1 MTDSK
6 HVGTLLLIVLG
17 VLLSVPSVTAE
28 QRERTRSNSSA
39 SAAKSEKQSPEA
51 DQSSSKKTQG
61 SVFERLQQL
70 FKEAK
75 ESGRQ
80 SKPHVEVEEKGD
92 TIVFKHHTPFG
103 IRTWTKKRAQ
113 LTSQEQ
119 KFLRAHQA
127 KQAQGEPD
135 EQQEPSEEATPV
147 GVEPQESDSTGAQ
160 R

>member
-1 MTDSK
+1 MTASR
-6 HVGTLLLIVLG
+6 HVGKLLLIVLAG
-17 VLLSVPSVTAE
+17 LLSVPSVTAE
-28 QRERTRSNSSA
+28 QRERTRENASA
-39 SAAKSEKQSPEA
+39 SASKSEKQSPEA
-51 DQSSSKKTQG
+51 KQSSSKKTQG

-92 TIVFKHHTPFG
+92 TIVFKHRTPFG
-103 IRTWTKKRAQ
+103 LRTWTKKRAQ

-135 EQQEPSEEATPV
+135 EQQDPSEEATPA
-147 GVEPQESDSTGAQ
+147 GVEPHQSDSTGDQ